1 MIEDAN
7 RTREI
12 HDAIAQGRHPYGM
25 ISFDQ
30 SLADLV
36 RKKLVTYDEAVKQ
49 SSSPS
54 DFALLFRGVSG
65 GGSGAGE
72 WDGESE
78 SEPDMGRA
86 GGNGNKSSGSGQHS
100 SDFEIDRF
108 GK

>member
-1 MIEDAN
+1 
-7 RTREI
+7 
-12 HDAIAQGRHPYGM
+12 M

-65 GGSGAGE
+65 GGSGE

-78 SEPDMGRA
+78 SESETSRPA
-86 GGNGNKSSGSGQHS
+86 GNGNKSSGSGQHS
-100 SDFEIDRF
+100 SEFEIDRF